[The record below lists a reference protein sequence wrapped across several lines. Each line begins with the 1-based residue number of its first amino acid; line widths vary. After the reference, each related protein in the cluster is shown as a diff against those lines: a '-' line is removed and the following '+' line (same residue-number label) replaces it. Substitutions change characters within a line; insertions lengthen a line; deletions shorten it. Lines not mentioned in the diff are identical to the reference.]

1 MLPANPQSL
10 NLPRPVSVSLNKRS
24 TVQCVARQ
32 SRPPVRILV
41 AVNGQLIADESKYST
56 EIVQKAIPSP
66 YAEPAPMSAQPL
78 VISSPAHIR
87 VEDMQK
93 SFYDTITNVT
103 LSDVTMAMHNHSV
116 ECFVYSFMGRE
127 VGLESPDHRQNASLP
142 EVESLRRNSMNTKSW
157 LQVNYAPE
165 VKLDFVTSAHKVL
178 KEEEVISVECASRA
192 IPAIHSYRW
201 FIGDALL
208 PGVLGSSLNLKLRKE
223 MHLKTVTCEA
233 TNAVAAVK
241 ASLQLNILFKPA
253 FVKGAQSFMLIER
266 DSCNKPLTLD
276 CHVTANPT
284 ANVTW
289 YRRRH
294 RRLSHNLYRFVTSQ
308 ESSHSS
314 QRRLDYSKLKALSLN
329 DDYYDELI
337 GTGSTYTVASFNCA
351 NKLANQTRRFSGN
364 KNKNKKRSAGLAN
377 SELTTDKGGQEDYAY
392 FDQEDY
398 ADYEPGQA
406 DLLADNGNIN
416 FDFSHRADRAKQPS
430 EQELDDF
437 GVYICE
443 ASNEFAL
450 EHGKLEERV
459 SKRYIKINPVGP
471 PILRILPQQRH
482 KSPKSEAES
491 GTVMV
496 PEGVGATAGSEATS
510 SLGDSVALTCLIEPL
525 PAVHTIVWLNEHG
538 KILPN
543 SKYSLFES
551 VQSSDL
557 GFDTTESS
565 GGSSKKQ
572 ARNLSVQY
580 ENLAAAGASADS
592 AAARTDAG
600 VMKSV
605 LYIKNVRAQDLGV
618 YRCVASNAE
627 GSSSASVLLRE
638 ATFLDGINMNDSL
651 VFTATLSAIL
661 AICALLLLTCL
672 CVVSRRAR
680 EACCC
685 YCCLLGSYS
694 LGHRRCHKEKELLSH
709 NSNCTEQHSDK
720 TINDWLA
727 SSKLSNDTSGSSLIN
742 VAAAGYNNAST
753 ITAATMLNGLN
764 EHAGCLANLH
774 NTLSKASRAQPARCH
789 MLSTPLQLRRD
800 LANGNCSSLL
810 NSDDLDVDEPTC
822 SNEALASD
830 RRRHLGLLND
840 PLEFNTFSGSN
851 ANNANKRD
859 ELKLS
864 SSAAA
869 PSTNYYSSFN
879 RFMVSSPLLS
889 NASSSPHDSN
899 HSGSHQVSPAA
910 DPNST
915 NPELLHSVGTAAIA
929 KTLHMPPMMTIRS
942 QNIPNGN
949 FNAKITA
956 GTFASPMD
964 SNNSNNSGTRPQF
977 NTFTLSRKMS
987 EANKYSQES
996 PLYDN
1001 PKGSASDLSKLLQDN
1016 NFRFADLFNELS
1028 PNLVQPSSTNTTN
1041 STGTN
1046 GQNSTGTLP
1055 KKASLYAANRAFQ
1068 SALPAKKPAA
1078 MSLFQQFPSISSSPK
1093 HSPTSAATTTAQQP
1107 NVRQNLLQPTMS
1119 AATQLQM
1126 NSSFNKFPNSSYDT
1140 AGEPAKSSST
1150 SKFYNNFYRKPSLRT
1165 ADSDNCK

>member
-1 MLPANPQSL
+1 M
-10 NLPRPVSVSLNKRS
+10 SLNKPS
-24 TVQCVARQ
+24 TVQCIARQ

-56 EIVQKAIPSP
+56 EILQKAIPNP

-78 VISSPAHIR
+78 VITSPANIR

-116 ECFVYSFMGRE
+116 ECFVYSFMARE
-127 VGLESPDHRQNASLP
+127 VGLEWPHHRQNTSLP

-165 VKLDFVTSAHKVL
+165 VKLNFVTSALKVL
-178 KEEEVISVECASRA
+178 KEEDVISLECASRA

-201 FIGDALL
+201 FIGENLL

-233 TNAVAAVK
+233 TNTVAAVK
-241 ASLQLNILFKPA
+241 ASLQLNILFKPV

-289 YRRRH
+289 YRRR
-294 RRLSHNLYRFVTSQ
+294 RRLSHNLYRYVTSQ
-308 ESSHSS
+308 ESSRSS
-314 QRRLDYSKLKALSLN
+314 QRRLDYSKLKALNIN

-337 GTGSTYTVASFNCA
+337 GAGSTYTVASFNCA
-351 NKLANQTRRFSGN
+351 NKLANQTRRFSGD
-364 KNKNKKRSAGLAN
+364 KNKKRSAVLAN

-398 ADYEPGQA
+398 ADYEPGQP
-406 DLLADNGNIN
+406 DLLADNIN

-450 EHGKLEERV
+450 EHGKHEKRV

-471 PILRILPQQRH
+471 PILRILPRQQH
-482 KSPKSEAES
+482 KSPESEAES

-525 PAVHTIVWLNEHG
+525 PAAHTIVWVNEHG

-543 SKYSLFES
+543 SKYSVFES
-551 VQSSDL
+551 VQSSDF
-557 GFDTTESS
+557 GVDTTESS
-565 GGSSKKQ
+565 GGSGKKQ
-572 ARNLSVQY
+572 TRNLSVQY
-580 ENLAAAGASADS
+580 EKLAVGGASADS

-605 LYIKNVRAQDLGV
+605 LYIKNVRTQDLGV

-627 GSSSASVLLRE
+627 GSSSSSVLLRE
-638 ATFLDGINMNDSL
+638 ATFLDRINMNDSL
-651 VFTATLSAIL
+651 VFTATLSTIL
-661 AICALLLLTCL
+661 AICVLLLLSCL

-685 YCCLLGSYS
+685 YCCLLGGYS
-694 LGHRRCHKEKELLSH
+694 LGHRGHRCHKEKELLSH
-709 NSNCTEQHSDK
+709 NSNCTEPHSDK

-742 VAAAGYNNAST
+742 VAAPGNNNTASR
-753 ITAATMLNGLN
+753 ITAATILNGLN
-764 EHAGCLANLH
+764 EHAGCLGNLH
-774 NTLSKASRAQPARCH
+774 NTLSKASRSQPARCH
-789 MLSTPLQLRRD
+789 ILSTPLQLRRD

-810 NSDDLDVDEPTC
+810 NSDDLDMDEPTS
-822 SNEALASD
+822 SNEALTSNN
-830 RRRHLGLLND
+830 RQRHRHLGLLND
-840 PLEFNTFSGSN
+840 PLEFNTFNG
-851 ANNANKRD
+851 NNSASKRD

-869 PSTNYYSSFN
+869 PSTNPNSSANYYSSFN

-889 NASSSPHDSN
+889 NASSSAHDSS

-942 QNIPNGN
+942 QNISNGN

-956 GTFASPMD
+956 GTFANPMD
-964 SNNSNNSGTRPQF
+964 HSNGNSNGNNSGNYNGNSGTRPQF
-977 NTFTLSRKMS
+977 NTFTLSRNMS

-1016 NFRFADLFNELS
+1016 NFHFADLFNELS
-1028 PNLVQPSSTNTTN
+1028 PNLVQPNSTNTN
-1041 STGTN
+1041 STSTSTN
-1046 GQNSTGTLP
+1046 GQNPTGTLP
-1055 KKASLYAANRAFQ
+1055 KKPSLYAANRAFQ
-1068 SALPAKKPAA
+1068 STLPAKNPAA

-1093 HSPTSAATTTAQQP
+1093 HSPA
-1107 NVRQNLLQPTMS
+1107 S

-1126 NSSFNKFPNSSYDT
+1126 NSSFNKFPNSFYDT

-1150 SKFYNNFYRKPSLRT
+1150 SKFYNNFYRNPSLRT
-1165 ADSDNCK
+1165 ADSDNCKLTPLTRVQL